1 LGILFFIAVEK
12 LMQNLMRNPTPILN
26 PILSEIA
33 IIIMGLDITMGMVS
47 DIIMGIT
54 TIIMGMVSDII
65 MGITIIIIMG
75 MASDIIMG
83 ITTIIIMG
91 TTTIMDLVSGNNQK

>member
-1 LGILFFIAVEK
+1 
-12 LMQNLMRNPTPILN
+12 MQNLMRNPTPILT

-54 TIIMGMVSDII
+54 
-65 MGITIIIIMG
+65 IIITMG

-83 ITTIIIMG
+83 ITIIITMGMASDIIMGITIIITD
-91 TTTIMDLVSGNNQK
+91 TTTIMDLVSGNNLK